1 MSRDR
6 AVAVLRRQS
15 AEAAFALGWVPM
27 EAIRGLAQQQ
37 AEADS
42 AEALAA
48 VAVAMQLDLVFVPAC
63 EPWAQDAVRLLR
75 HADIAAAWAVSG
87 VLGRIAA
94 RSGWA
99 DALRRS
105 ATEPGALA
113 FALSEVLHDALVEVR
128 AGVAVRADAVVVAD
142 DLAGPAGWLVA
153 PDFALEALVPC
164 YRQIT
169 GEGMVPTVFHSDGDV
184 RALYPALAGAGFS
197 AVHIA
202 LSGEVAIERCVNA
215 ARDAGLTPVGG
226 IEAVALH
233 ELGATTVGAQA
244 LRLAQGGPIVVCDD
258 GGMTSAEQLAEY
270 ATSLAVVRAG
280 I

>member
-15 AEAAFALGWVPM
+15 AEAAFALSWVPI
-27 EAIRGLAQQQ
+27 EAIRCLARQQ
-37 AEADS
+37 ADADP

-87 VLGRIAA
+87 VLGRIAE
-94 RSGWA
+94 RSNLA
-99 DALRRS
+99 DVLMRS

-169 GEGMVPTVFHSDGDV
+169 GEVMVPTVFHSDGDV

-197 AVHIA
+197 AVHVA
-202 LSGEVAIERCVNA
+202 LSGEAAIERCVNA
-215 ARDAGLTPVGG
+215 ARDAGLAPVGG
-226 IEAVALH
+226 VEAVALH
-233 ELGATTVGAQA
+233 ELGATTVGAHA
-244 LRLAQGGPIVVCDD
+244 LRLAQGGPLVVCDD
-258 GGMTSAEQLAEY
+258 GGMTSAEQLAAY
-270 ATSLAVVRAG
+270 ATTLALVRAG